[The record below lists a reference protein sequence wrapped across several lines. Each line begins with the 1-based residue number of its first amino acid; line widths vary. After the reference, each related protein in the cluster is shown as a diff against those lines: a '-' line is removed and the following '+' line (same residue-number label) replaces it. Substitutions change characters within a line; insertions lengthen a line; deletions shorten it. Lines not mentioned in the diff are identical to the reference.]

1 MTELINSIY
10 RQIQLWDTKI
20 ILEVVSW
27 RTDLRTKFFKMMSV
41 MGDGWWWAILG
52 IIVWYFVGFNS
63 DWLKM
68 CLTAFAIELI
78 FYKFIKLYTTR
89 RRPYQRYKIIEN
101 LVEPID
107 KFSFPSGH
115 TAAATVAAMVFSYA
129 FSWIIPVAVLVVILI
144 GFSRIYLGVHYLSDV
159 IIGFLLG
166 QFSFWIGFWI
176 FSV

>member
-1 MTELINSIY
+1 MYDFFIGIY

-20 ILEVVSW
+20 ILRIVSG
-27 RTDLRTKFFKMMSV
+27 RTDKKTAFFKLMSS
-41 MGDGWWWAILG
+41 MGDGYWWAILG
-52 IIVWYFVGFNS
+52 IVVWYFSDFNS

-78 FYKFIKLYTTR
+78 CYKLIKHFTTR
-89 RRPYQRYKIIEN
+89 RRPYQRYQAVEK

-107 KFSFPSGH
+107 TYSFPSGH
-115 TAAATVAAMVFSYA
+115 TAAATVAAMIFSYA
-129 FSWIIPVAVLVVILI
+129 FFWIIPIAVIIVMLI

-166 QFSFWIGFWI
+166 QISFWIGYGI
-176 FSV
+176 FK